1 MVLVKKSTIFS
12 SLFFSKTGLE
22 KMLSYDLKRKKAFE
36 EDKNVNF

>member
-1 MVLVKKSTIFS
+1 MVLFKQSTIFS

-22 KMLSYDLKRKKAFE
+22 KMLSYGLKRKKAFE